1 MGRGLAQA
9 AKSGLRNLSWRGNR
23 SGGSRGRQALRYAQ
37 RANLAAAAAFRSC
50 RHFPALF
57 WHLGLVF
64 GEKPVGQAFEA
75 ASITVPEP
83 ELDFDTHVTGTST
96 PQRGLAPTLDS
107 AHHISDD
114 LHAMGGKD
122 FSCTS
127 SAKDAARLKKQN
139 MHSGNYLETLDLHQ
153 EVRLQGD

>member
-1 MGRGLAQA
+1 M
-9 AKSGLRNLSWRGNR
+9 
-23 SGGSRGRQALRYAQ
+23 
-37 RANLAAAAAFRSC
+37 
-50 RHFPALF
+50 
-57 WHLGLVF
+57 
-64 GEKPVGQAFEA
+64 
-75 ASITVPEP
+75 PEP
-83 ELDFDTHVTGTST
+83 ELDFDTHLTGTST

-127 SAKDAARLKKQN
+127 SAKGAARLKKQN